1 MRTQGTP
8 ADLEARRRRAAEF
21 CQERKP
27 LAEIAQDVGASLSSV
42 KRWKRAW
49 KEGGF
54 RLQPVNRRTWAPCGE
69 TPMQRAWDRYD
80 RLSVIIAITLS
91 LQRRHIGLPFQIH
104 DDNLRT
110 GEVVAF
116 VKQLRRT
123 LRRLLIVILDRW
135 QVHRAAARQLVVS
148 RLRNLEFE
156 WLPAYVPELNPVE
169 PRWSHTKYSQL
180 ANDVPDN
187 VRHLKRTIRQS
198 LAKQSDNQQLKLS
211 FFKSA
216 QIKPLQDHLPR
227 SGQSFPCVAR
237 DLDSILHTP
246 RRRASRSR
254 YMSSVEH
261 LVTDGTP

>member
-1 MRTQGTP
+1 M
-8 ADLEARRRRAAEF
+8 
-21 CQERKP
+21 
-27 LAEIAQDVGASLSSV
+27 
-42 KRWKRAW
+42 
-49 KEGGF
+49 
-54 RLQPVNRRTWAPCGE
+54 PVNGARVAGAGYNLLKSGRPDRVAGLAKVRRWHRPPPQTARSAQARKRSIDDTSPCDCCDYVIAVEWQSQIAISSIKAPRTRE
-69 TPMQRAWDRYD
+69 NDARIRQIPTRL
-80 RLSVIIAITLS
+80 LSVNAGPVP
-91 LQRRHIGLPFQIH
+91 RH
-104 DDNLRT
+104 
-110 GEVVAF
+110 AF
-116 VKQLRRT
+116 R
-123 LRRLLIVILDRW
+123 
-135 QVHRAAARQLVVS
+135 
-148 RLRNLEFE
+148 
-156 WLPAYVPELNPVE
+156 PAF
-169 PRWSHTKYSQL
+169 T
-180 ANDVPDN
+180 PDN